1 MPPRDRSHMKVFYA
15 SLKAHEIHHLKNLLE
30 SAGIRCGLRN
40 ERLSTLAGEVPF
52 TECAM
57 QIWLENESDRGLA
70 DSILR
75 EMTGRGASAPGIS
88 GTSRT
93 WNCAGCGEHLEA
105 QFTAC
110 WNCGRE
116 RR

>member
-1 MPPRDRSHMKVFYA
+1 MKVFYA

-30 SAGIRCGLRN
+30 SAGIRCRLRN
-40 ERLSTLAGEVPF
+40 EGLSTLAGEVPF

-57 QIWLENESDRGLA
+57 QIWLENKSDRGLA
-70 DSILR
+70 NSILR
-75 EMTGRGASAPGIS
+75 EMTGRRATSS
-88 GTSRT
+88 GTGGT

-116 RR
+116 KR

>member
-1 MPPRDRSHMKVFYA
+1 MLPRDDSHMKLFYA

-30 SAGIRCGLRN
+30 SAGIACRMRN

-57 QIWLENESDRGLA
+57 QIWLENESDRVLA

-75 EMTGRGASAPGIS
+75 EMNRS
-88 GTSRT
+88 GTAFTGT
-93 WNCAGCGEHLEA
+93 WNCSRCGERIED

-110 WNCGRE
+110 WNCGKQKT
-116 RR
+116 

>member
-1 MPPRDRSHMKVFYA
+1 MTAFYT

-30 SAGIRCGLRN
+30 SAGIRCRLRN
-40 ERLSTLAGEVPF
+40 EGLSTLAGEVPF

-57 QIWLENESDRGLA
+57 QLVLVDEADRSLANTILLELTARHTAGWKS
-70 DSILR
+70 
-75 EMTGRGASAPGIS
+75 GAV
-88 GTSRT
+88 
-93 WNCAGCGEHLEA
+93 WNCGGCGERLEG

-116 RR
+116 KS